1 LFWRI
6 QERNR
11 MSQDPLASTAA
22 RKMAHTRRIVCTGYV
37 RDDGLFDIEAQ
48 MTDVKGH
55 DSAMLFK
62 EVPSGGPIHDMWLTI
77 TVDANL
83 VIHAAHAHTATAPT
97 PWCAQINASYAKLVG
112 IAIGSGYMKEV
123 KARLGGALGCTHL
136 TELLGPMATTAFQT
150 IMGLRNGAAASL
162 TETAPGE
169 RAPLLPM
176 LDTCHAWRA
185 DGEVVRVLRQRTG
198 EDASRV
204 RVSANV

>member
-1 LFWRI
+1 MLWRI

-11 MSQDPLASTAA
+11 MSQNPIASTTK

-37 RDDGLFDIEAQ
+37 RDDGLFDIEAN

-55 DSAMLFK
+55 DSDLLFK
-62 EVPSGGPIHDMWLTI
+62 DVPRGDPIHDMWLTL

-83 VIHAAHAHTATAPT
+83 VIRAAYAHTAAAPT
-97 PWCAQINASYAKLVG
+97 PWCAHINASYAKLVG
-112 IAIGSGYMKEV
+112 VAIGSGYMKEV

-150 IMGLRNGAAASL
+150 IMGLRNDAPASL
-162 TETAPGE
+162 AETARDR
-169 RAPLLPM
+169 RAPLLPL

-185 DGEVVRVLRQRTG
+185 DGEVVHVVRQRTS
-198 EDASRV
+198 ESASQAQASADA
-204 RVSANV
+204 